1 MNTQSHILMGAVLFG
16 RKVPG
21 TAWAGAMGGL
31 TPDIPMFAIVA
42 FLRLTGHGFDEI
54 FGKLYWS
61 GWWQI
66 CNAIGHNFLL
76 WSSVFLISLRMNAVG
91 NAKLAERS
99 RYAVAFSGSALLHSA
114 VDFLVHRNDA
124 HMHFWPLSQWR
135 FVSPVSYWDS
145 AHYGTP
151 FGLFEASLGLTMAA
165 LLFRQFQRL
174 AIRVL
179 LALIIVLYAAVPAF
193 FIFNLAGA

>member
-1 MNTQSHILMGAVLFG
+1 MNTQSHILMGALFFG
-16 RKVPG
+16 RKVPRI
-21 TAWAGAMGGL
+21 AWAGALGGL
-31 TPDIPMFAIVA
+31 APDIPMFAIVA
-42 FLRLTGHGFDEI
+42 FLRLTGHGFEEI
-54 FGKLYWS
+54 FGTLYWS
-61 GWWQI
+61 DWWQV

-76 WSSVFLISLRMNAVG
+76 WGAVLFMSSQMSAIG
-91 NAKLAERS
+91 NAKLATRS
-99 RYAVAFSGSALLHSA
+99 RYAVAFSGSALLHSV

-165 LLFRQFQRL
+165 LLFRQFQHV
-174 AIRVL
+174 AIRAM
-179 LALIIVLYAAVPAF
+179 LALLIALYVAVPAF